1 MSQKKRRIT
10 AIAVTVIICVAVA
23 VAFIIRSL
31 SPDVNTDAFRVY
43 YDDKIVVPYA
53 DTVRS
58 GTVYIDAAGV
68 AGYCHM
74 TVSGTRDRVKLS
86 SSGEEYAIFTPGSAT
101 AELCGTLVTMPAP
114 AYYDKG
120 TLWLPCEFINSHFE
134 GVDIVIDLEANKL
147 SVYRAEAPE
156 STKTR
161 PVFVEIS
168 FLRGSEP
175 APTTPDVDTV
185 ISSFTFSTDISAHL
199 DAIKSTDKKYL
210 LLVNKK
216 AHLGAD
222 FVPTPLSPLG
232 EEISI
237 YGNYQLESTAASAF
251 SAMMKEMRAAG
262 YGNVYVTSAYRDYS
276 YQSALFNTYI
286 DRERSA
292 DKSLSLAEARER
304 VLTYSAEP
312 GTSEHQSGL
321 CVDLITTDMT
331 DLDESFA
338 GKPVYSWLTEN
349 AHKFGFILRYP
360 EDKVDITG
368 YSYEPWHYR
377 FVGQRAATE
386 IYLSGLCLEEYLAH

>member
-10 AIAVTVIICVAVA
+10 IIAAIVILCVAVA

-43 YDDKIVVPYA
+43 YDEKVVVPYA
-53 DTVRS
+53 DTIRS
-58 GTVYIDAAGV
+58 GKVYIDASGV
-68 AGYCHM
+68 AEYCHM
-74 TVSGTRDRVKLS
+74 TVSGTRSRVILS
-86 SSGEEYAIFTPGSAT
+86 SSDEEYAIFTPGSTT

-114 AYYDKG
+114 AYYDKN

-147 SVYRAEAPE
+147 SVYRVEAPE

-161 PVFVEIS
+161 PVFVKIS

-175 APTTPDVDTV
+175 APTTPDIDTV
-185 ISSFTFSTDISAHL
+185 ISSFTFSTDISDHL
-199 DAIKSTDKKYL
+199 DAIKTTDKKYL

-216 AHLGAD
+216 THLGAD

-237 YGNYQLESTAASAF
+237 YGNYQLENTAASAL

-262 YGNVYVTSAYRDYS
+262 YENVYVTSAYRDYS

-286 DRERSA
+286 DRERAA

-338 GKPVYSWLTEN
+338 GKPVYSWLIEN

-360 EDKVDITG
+360 EDKVDMTG